1 MVKWNKIHRVR
12 TFFDL
17 SHMAQCVLWRRN
29 NVWKDSKFKFVIATC
44 TALGKSVM
52 KMSRYKN
59 KCHLYKSL
67 TLKTA
72 MHLFM
77 HLINILDTEKPI
89 FTACYSITAVSF
101 HKFICFVLYVVQW
114 EQTEQRQKVSVSS
127 CCGGGVELSSW
138 RMLTLS
144 KLTLM
149 HVRLDRDDMLSADI
163 TFDVFK
169 VAWTRRWD
177 SAAAVLI
184 VFR

>member
-1 MVKWNKIHRVR
+1 MVKWIKIHRVR

-17 SHMAQCVLWRRN
+17 SHMVQCVLWRRN
-29 NVWKDSKFKFVIATC
+29 NVWKDSKFEFMIETC
-44 TALGKSVM
+44 TALSKSVM

-77 HLINILDTEKPI
+77 HLINILDTENPI

-101 HKFICFVLYVVQW
+101 HKFICLVGANWAEAESLSQLLLGGL
-114 EQTEQRQKVSVSS
+114 EQ
-127 CCGGGVELSSW
+127 LSSW

-177 SAAAVLI
+177 SAAAMLI